1 MNTPRLEIDLGKI
14 SANARIL
21 VERLGHRGVSVTG
34 VTKGAL
40 GCPAIAS
47 ALLESGVCGIGDSRI
62 ENIERM
68 RAALGSGPAMTLIRS
83 PMLSQVE
90 RVVRSADISFN
101 TEVAVVK
108 RLSAAARI
116 AGVTH
121 GVVLMVELGDLREGI
136 MPDALPAAVRE
147 ILHLPNIALK
157 GIGANLACL
166 SGTAPDITN
175 MATLSAL
182 ACAIEEAFRI
192 SLDIVSGGNSANID
206 WAFSA
211 EEIGRVND
219 LRLGEAILF
228 GREALN
234 RNPIDGLHGD
244 AFELVAEVIEAKV
257 KPTRPWGTIA
267 QNAFGEIVPVAD
279 RGKIS
284 QAILAVGRQDTDPA
298 GLQPPAGMT
307 ILGASSDHLV
317 LDTSGH
323 MPRIGDEMVFGI
335 NYTALLRAMT
345 SPFVEKVILPSP
357 ASRVQQPRAVIE
369 QSESAK
375 IVTGAPIRKIPRR
388 TSGVRVRRKTD
399 TSAMSA
405 IVAC

>member
-1 MNTPRLEIDLGKI
+1 MNTPRLEIDLAKI
-14 SANARIL
+14 AANARIL
-21 VERLGHRGVSVTG
+21 VERLGRRGISVTG
-34 VTKGAL
+34 VTKAAL

-47 ALLESGVCGIGDSRI
+47 TLLEAGVRGIGDSRI

-68 RAALGSGPAMTLIRS
+68 RAALGSDPVMTLIRS
-83 PMLSQVE
+83 PMLGQVE
-90 RVVRSADISFN
+90 RVVRGADISFN

-108 RLSAAARI
+108 RLSAAAQI

-147 ILHLPNIALK
+147 ILHLPNIAFK

-182 ACAIEEAFRI
+182 ACAIEDAFGI

-244 AFELVAEVIEAKV
+244 TFELVAEVIEAKV

-267 QNAFGEIVPVAD
+267 QNAFGEIVPVTD
-279 RGKIS
+279 RGKIL
-284 QAILAVGRQDTDPA
+284 QAILAVGRQDSDPA
-298 GLQPPAGMT
+298 GLQPPAGMA

-317 LDTSGH
+317 LNTGGH
-323 MPRIGDEMVFGI
+323 MPSIGDEMVFGV

-345 SPFVEKVILPSP
+345 SPFVEKVIL
-357 ASRVQQPRAVIE
+357 ASSTTRLDQSRTVIE
-369 QSESAK
+369 PSESAE
-375 IVTGAPIRKIPRR
+375 IVTGAPIRNIARR
-388 TSGVRVRRKTD
+388 ISGAKVGRKTD
-399 TSAMSA
+399 TSGMSA